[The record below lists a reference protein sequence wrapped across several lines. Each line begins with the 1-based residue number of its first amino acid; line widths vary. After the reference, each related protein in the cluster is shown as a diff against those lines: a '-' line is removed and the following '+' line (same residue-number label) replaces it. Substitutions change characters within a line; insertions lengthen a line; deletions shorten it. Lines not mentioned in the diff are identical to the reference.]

1 MYASSITRAVA
12 LTAFVA
18 AAASAQSA
26 TSSDTSKSALS
37 ELARRSAGSVSLMQS
52 RPQGAFG
59 RSVGLGYG
67 VNGAYLFRLD
77 DAGVWSLRADAG
89 VVTYGGE
96 SRRAALSESIGDRVQ
111 VDVETHNYIVP
122 LTIGTQLEWPSGP
135 VRPYVNAGVGGQ
147 LLFTESHLEG
157 TESESS
163 FASTRNHSAWTSAW
177 VAGGG
182 VALPVYVGK
191 TSVQLDLGVQYVAGG
206 RTRYLTSGSIQ
217 DLPGGAI
224 RITPLESET
233 HMLLVRLGARISR

>member
-12 LTAFVA
+12 LTALVT
-18 AAASAQSA
+18 AAASAQSG
-26 TSSDTSKSALS
+26 TSADTSRSTLS
-37 ELARRSAGSVSLMQS
+37 ELARRSAASVSVIQS

-77 DAGVWSLRADAG
+77 ESGVWSLRADAG

-96 SRRAALSESIGDRVQ
+96 SRRAALSESVGDRVQ
-111 VDVETHNYIVP
+111 VDVRTSNYIVP
-122 LTIGTQLEWPSGP
+122 LTIGTQLEGPSGP
-135 VRPYVNAGVGGQ
+135 VRPSVNAGVGGQ
-147 LLFTESHLEG
+147 LLFTESRLTG
-157 TESESS
+157 TESLTS
-163 FASTRNHSAWTSAW
+163 FASTTNHSAWTPAW

-182 VALPVYVGK
+182 VAMPVYVGK

-206 RTRYLTSGSIQ
+206 RTQYLTSGSIV

-224 RITPLESET
+224 RVTPIESET
-233 HMLLVRLGARISR
+233 HMLVVRVGARIAR

>member
-12 LTAFVA
+12 LTALVT
-18 AAASAQSA
+18 AAASAQSG
-26 TSSDTSKSALS
+26 TSADTSRSTLS
-37 ELARRSAGSVSLMQS
+37 ELARRSAASVSVIQS

-96 SRRAALSESIGDRVQ
+96 SRRAAISESIGDRVQ
-111 VDVETHNYIVP
+111 VDVETSNYIVP

-147 LLFTESHLEG
+147 LLFTESRLRG
-157 TESESS
+157 TESYSS
-163 FASTRNHSAWTSAW
+163 FASTTNHSAWTSAW
-177 VAGGG
+177 VVGGG
-182 VALPVYVGK
+182 VAMPVYVGK
-191 TSVQLDLGVQYVAGG
+191 ASVQLDLGVQYVAGG
-206 RTRYLTSGSIQ
+206 RTQYLTSGSIV

-224 RITPLESET
+224 RITPVESET
-233 HMLLVRLGARISR
+233 HMLVVRVGARIAR

>member
-18 AAASAQSA
+18 GAASAQSA
-26 TSSDTSKSALS
+26 TSSDTSKSTLS
-37 ELARRSAGSVSLMQS
+37 ELARRSAGSVSFMQS

-96 SRRAALSESIGDRVQ
+96 SRRAALSESIGDRVR
-111 VDVETHNYIVP
+111 VDVETHNYILP

-163 FASTRNHSAWTSAW
+163 FASTTNHSAWTSTW

-182 VALPVYVGK
+182 VAMPVYVGK
-191 TSVQLDLGVQYVAGG
+191 TSVHLDLGVQYVAGG
-206 RTRYLTSGSIQ
+206 RTQYLTSGSIQ

-224 RITPLESET
+224 RITPVESDT